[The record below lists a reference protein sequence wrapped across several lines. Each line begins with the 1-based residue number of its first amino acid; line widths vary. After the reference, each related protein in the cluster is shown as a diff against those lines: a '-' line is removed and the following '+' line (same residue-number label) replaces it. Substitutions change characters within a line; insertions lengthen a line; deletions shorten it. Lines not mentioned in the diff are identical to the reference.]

1 MIKLLLPLKCTQTP
15 ISNMKLSKNI
25 AISDTGYIFNPT
37 NGDSF
42 SCNPV
47 GADIIQLLKDGID
60 KEGIIAYITEKYDV
74 NQRTVERDL
83 EDFIM
88 QLQDSYLVGNE
99 K

>member
-1 MIKLLLPLKCTQTP
+1 MNCTQPPTKD
-15 ISNMKLSKNI
+15 MKLSKNI
-25 AISDTGYIFNPT
+25 AVSDTGYIFNPT

-47 GADIIQLLKDGID
+47 GSDIITLLKDGVD
-60 KEGIIAYITEKYDV
+60 KDGIIAYITEKYDV

-83 EDFIM
+83 EDFM
-88 QLQDSYLVGNE
+88 MYLQDSYLVTNE

>member
-1 MIKLLLPLKCTQTP
+1 
-15 ISNMKLSKNI
+15 
-25 AISDTGYIFNPT
+25 
-37 NGDSF
+37 
-42 SCNPV
+42 
-47 GADIIQLLKDGID
+47 LKDGID

-88 QLQDSYLVGNE
+88 QLQDSYLVGND

>member
-1 MIKLLLPLKCTQTP
+1 MNCTQPPT
-15 ISNMKLSKNI
+15 IDMKLSKNI
-25 AISDTGYIFNPT
+25 AVSDTGYIFNPT

-47 GADIIQLLKDGID
+47 GSDIITLLKDGVD
-60 KEGIIAYITEKYDV
+60 KDGIIAYITEKYDV

-83 EDFIM
+83 EDFM
-88 QLQDSYLVGNE
+88 MYLQDSNLVTNE